1 MPLMPDAL
9 AGAARLL
16 LAEASPATVRQVLRL
31 LLDDVPARS
40 NKMLD
45 GNAKARPSAAAVFR
59 NSEQLPRRKRKAARP
74 ADPAWEALRQQVRTA
89 MLDRSLDFAGLGAAL
104 SRTAA
109 TTECMV
115 SSRRA
120 PGSATQ
126 AALRA
131 WLTEAPAVASPAAP
145 FRGGRAKPRANGTAT
160 TADT

>member
-1 MPLMPDAL
+1 
-9 AGAARLL
+9 
-16 LAEASPATVRQVLRL
+16 
-31 LLDDVPARS
+31 
-40 NKMLD
+40 MLD

-74 ADPAWEALRQQVRTA
+74 IDPAWERLRQQVRTA

-104 SRTAA
+104 GRTAA

-131 WLTEAPAVASPAAP
+131 WLDEAPVVARSPAP
-145 FRGGRAKPRANGTAT
+145 FRGGRAPRANGAAT
-160 TADT
+160 TPA